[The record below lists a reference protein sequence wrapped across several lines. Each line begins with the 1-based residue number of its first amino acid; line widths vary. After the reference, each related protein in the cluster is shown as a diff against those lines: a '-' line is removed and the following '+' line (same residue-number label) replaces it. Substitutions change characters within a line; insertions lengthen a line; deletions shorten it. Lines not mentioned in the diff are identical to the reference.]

1 MRRRL
6 LAVFTGLLLALLQ
19 GACGSSPHY
28 THFSRIY
35 QDPAGHQYARVYY
48 EQVKLSWWEYLPNEG
63 WAIYVGPPEL
73 PEEATPTSRVVGLKD
88 SGEPTDTRKDAAAV
102 PARQIIS
109 KQTTQQEAWISYR
122 SPAQ

>member
-19 GACGSSPHY
+19 GACGGSPHY

-35 QDPAGHQYARVYY
+35 QDKAGHQYARVYY
-48 EQVKLSWWEYLPNEG
+48 EKVELSWWEYLPNQG
-63 WAIYVGPPEL
+63 WARYAGLPEL
-73 PEEATPTSRVVGLKD
+73 PEEASPTSRVVGLKD
-88 SGEPTDTRKDAAAV
+88 NGEPTDTRKEASAV
-102 PARQIIS
+102 PARQVIS